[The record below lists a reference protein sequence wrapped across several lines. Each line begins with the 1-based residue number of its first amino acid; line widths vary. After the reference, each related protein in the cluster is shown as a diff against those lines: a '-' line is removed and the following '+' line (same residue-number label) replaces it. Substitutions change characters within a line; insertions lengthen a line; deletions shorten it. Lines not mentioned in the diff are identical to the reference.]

1 MNKINNIKIHGNMN
15 RRFAAVILAGV
26 VLTATFSGCKA
37 QKTEDISVFSNGA
50 SINMEEE
57 SLKILKVFEPYF
69 EACKKYDLENTV
81 ENRESIVFNGKE
93 GARMLFKCLEYKLNA
108 KEVHIGVVRSADGR
122 EITLRVDDK
131 LYEPRLLTNEGRL
144 NSNDI
149 TKAIRYLCLVQEYN
163 GSGENW
169 KEDDIADFRGKVDEL
184 YLSMCNILGKDYI
197 VTEKSI
203 KEVDLEKQNV
213 R

>member
-26 VLTATFSGCKA
+26 ALTATFSGCKA
-37 QKTEDISVFSNGA
+37 QKTEDISVFSNGT
-50 SINMEEE
+50 SINMDEG
-57 SLKILKVFEPYF
+57 SLEILKNFESYF
-69 EACKKYDLENTV
+69 DACKKYDLENTK
-81 ENRESIVFNGKE
+81 ETREFVVATGRY
-93 GARMLFKCLEYKLNA
+93 AAHLLFDCLEYKLNA
-108 KEVHIGVVRSADGR
+108 KEVHIWISRSGDGR
-122 EITLRVDDK
+122 ETVLQVDDRS
-131 LYEPRLLTNEGRL
+131 YESRLLAYPGRFTSA
-144 NSNDI
+144 NISN
-149 TKAIRYLCLVQEYN
+149 AISCLCGVQEYE

-169 KEDDIADFRGKVDEL
+169 KEDDIADFRGKVDKL
-184 YLSMCNILGKDYI
+184 YLYMCNILQKDYI